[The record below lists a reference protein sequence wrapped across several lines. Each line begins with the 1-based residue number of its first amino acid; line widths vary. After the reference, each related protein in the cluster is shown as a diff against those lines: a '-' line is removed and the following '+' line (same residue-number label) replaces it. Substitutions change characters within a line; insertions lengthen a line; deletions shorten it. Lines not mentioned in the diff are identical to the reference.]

1 MYYSAV
7 LVTAKKG
14 ELAAAVASVEAKGL
28 EVFQKDEATGRFIAV
43 IEGDTIGSEADSFRG
58 LIGLPGVETVS
69 LVVNQEDTEASG
81 S

>member
-14 ELAAAVASVEAKGL
+14 EFAEAVSSVEGKGL
-28 EVFQKDEATGRFIAV
+28 EVFQKDEATSRFIAV
-43 IEGDTIGSEADSFRG
+43 IEGETVGSEADSFRD

-69 LVVNQEDTEASG
+69 LVVNQEDTESSAS
-81 S
+81 